1 MKTGIAALV
10 LGYVL
15 SQFYRAFLAV
25 LTPVLAQDLGATPEV
40 LADASGW
47 WFLGF
52 AAMQLPVG
60 AALDRVGPRLTASV
74 LLAVGA
80 LGAAIFA
87 MATGPGTIKLAMA
100 LIGAGCAPVLMAS
113 YYIFARVFSPAAFGT
128 LAGVVIGI
136 GSLGNIAASIPLS
149 AAVEA
154 MGWRATVWGLAAIT
168 AGVAVA
174 IFVLVRDPEK
184 LRHEQRGSV
193 IDLLRIPALWPVFLL
208 MFVCYAPP
216 AGIRGLWIGPW
227 YRDVFGADAA
237 AIGWVTLAMGLAMV
251 AGNFAYGPMERLLG
265 SRKWVNFGGNFVLML
280 CLVALGFTAG
290 QSGWLLVVLLM
301 CIGFFGSSFPMVM
314 AHGRAFLPP
323 HLMGRGVA
331 LINLFGIGSAGLM
344 QMVTGR
350 INKALTPPADLL
362 NSPPPSLPYTAIFWF
377 YAALVGAGLLIYLF
391 AQDRTD

>member
-25 LTPVLAQDLGATPEV
+25 LTPVLTQDLGATPEV

-47 WFLGF
+47 WFLAF

-60 AALDRVGPRLTASV
+60 AALDRVGPRITASA

-87 MATGPGTIKLAMA
+87 TATGAGQIKLAMA

-113 YYIFARVFSPAAFGT
+113 YYIFARVFSPAVFGT

-154 MGWRATVWGLAAIT
+154 MGWRATVWAL
-168 AGVAVA
+168 AGVTAVVALA
-174 IFVLVRDPEK
+174 IFALVRDPDK
-184 LRHEQRGSV
+184 VSHSQRGSV
-193 IDLLRIPALWPVFLL
+193 LDLLRIPALWPVFIL

-227 YRDVFGADAA
+227 YRDVFGADAK
-237 AIGWVTLAMGLAMV
+237 AIGWVSLAMGLAMV
-251 AGNFAYGPMERLLG
+251 AGNFAYGPMERVLN
-265 SRKWVNFGGNFVLML
+265 SRKWLNFGGNALL
-280 CLVALGFTAG
+280 LACLLALGAMADREGWPTVAL
-290 QSGWLLVVLLM
+290 LM
-301 CIGFFGSSFPMVM
+301 GVGFFGATFPMVM

-323 HLMGRGVA
+323 HLVGRGVA
-331 LINLFGIGSAGLM
+331 LINFFGIGAVGLM

-350 INKALTPPADLL
+350 ISKALTPAGDLL
-362 NSPPPSLPYTAIFWF
+362 NSAPPSLPYAAIFWF
-377 YAALVGAGLLIYLF
+377 YAALVAAGLLVYLF